1 MSESTERGA
10 DGKVQ
15 GEGDYEAAKRYRDK
29 VTEFVKHSDVEDL
42 ARKANP
48 LSPREAR
55 DDALAEENAR
65 GRSKGDDPAD
75 VGIMYPHQGS
85 HKDAD
90 ADAQARTTPEG
101 KK

>member
-1 MSESTERGA
+1 MSEPINGSTGGS
-10 DGKVQ
+10 DVQ
-15 GEGDYEAAKRYRDK
+15 GEGDYDAARRYREK
-29 VTEFVKHSDVEDL
+29 VTDFIKRSDVEEL
-42 ARKANP
+42 AHKAAP

-55 DDALAEENAR
+55 DDALADERAR

-85 HKDAD
+85 H
-90 ADAQARTTPEG
+90 AQVNAAAEVEPEP